1 MEYTARLKKK
11 YQDEVVNNLKQNY
24 KSIMQVP
31 RLVKICL
38 NQGIGK
44 AASDKKQIEAAQKE
58 MTLIAGQKAMLTHAT
73 KDISNF
79 KLRKGMPVGVMV
91 TLRGSRMYEFLDRF
105 ITSTMPRIRDFNGI
119 SDKGF
124 DGRGNYTMGIKE
136 QIAFPEISID
146 KISNITGMDVT
157 FVTNTDSDTE
167 ALLLLKELGL
177 PFKQNDS
184 AEKARD
190 EQIQKVKEEERRKA
204 EEEAKLEESSQ
215 EDTET
220 GEENNAPDNQELE
233 TEKDNQALSG
243 ESDNLES

>member
-146 KISNITGMDVT
+146 KISNITGMDLT

-177 PFKQNDS
+177 PFKQNDA

-190 EQIQKVKEEERRKA
+190 EKIQKAKEEARRKA

-220 GEENNAPDNQELE
+220 GEENNTPDNQELE